1 MATKLKKKGVR
12 WAYTFSELKRAIESQ
27 HREKSLREIA
37 RSLSV
42 SHGVIQRILQGI
54 EPKAFYIRNRLL
66 LPVTIPVA
74 VCPYCGH
81 PPLSKHHRC
90 VGAEPK
96 PRKPAKS
103 ARRKRLIHDERW
115 RQACARMRR
124 VRR

>member
-12 WAYTFSELKRAIESQ
+12 WAYTFPELKRAIESQ

-66 LPVTIPVA
+66 LPTTIPTP
-74 VCPYCGH
+74 VCPLHGVVH
-81 PPLSKHHRC
+81 EKRC
-90 VGAEPK
+90 PGAEPK
-96 PRKPAKS
+96 PRKPTKS
-103 ARRKRLIHDERW
+103 ARRKAPIHDERW
-115 RQACARMRR
+115 RNLFAKMAREKH
-124 VRR
+124 